1 MHFPAIFAAA
11 LTLAAMPAAA
21 AAQSVGEAD
30 LSEIDREIAAF
41 TGAAIGS
48 PGGARAPIDRRMRL
62 ARCGA
67 GLHLSPYGIR
77 QDSVAVQ
84 CPGGWR
90 IFVPLVRSIKAS
102 AAADLIG
109 RGDQVSIV
117 LEGRGF
123 SVTQSG
129 EAMEA
134 GGEGDWIRIKPP
146 GAGDPIRAK
155 VVSPGRVTIPTG

>member
-1 MHFPAIFAAA
+1 MRFPV
-11 LTLAAMPAAA
+11 TLAAVLALAVMPAAA
-21 AAQSVGEAD
+21 GAQLGGTAD
-30 LSEIDREIAAF
+30 LKVIDREIAAF
-41 TGAAIGS
+41 TGVAIGS
-48 PGGARAPIDRRMRL
+48 PGGARAPVDRRMRL

-67 GLHLSPYGIR
+67 PLHLSPYGIR

-102 AAADLIG
+102 PAAELIG

-117 LEGRGF
+117 LDGRGF
-123 SVTQSG
+123 SVTQTG

-146 GAGDPIRAK
+146 GASDPVRAK
-155 VVSPGRVTIPTG
+155 VVSPGRVTIPAG